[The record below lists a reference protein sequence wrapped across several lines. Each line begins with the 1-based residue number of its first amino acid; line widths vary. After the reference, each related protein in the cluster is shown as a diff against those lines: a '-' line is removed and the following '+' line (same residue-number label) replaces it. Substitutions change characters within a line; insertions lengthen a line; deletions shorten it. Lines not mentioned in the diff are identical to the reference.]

1 MPMASTNQT
10 TNQLTNMGIYNNLD
24 YSPKHYGTK
33 ATSSQVRIHQLNS
46 PYNAFMCF
54 MFCRVYN

>member
-33 ATSSQVRIHQLNS
+33 ATSSQVKK
-46 PYNAFMCF
+46 
-54 MFCRVYN
+54 